1 MTTSPPDDLEQLL
14 ADLTNAYG
22 PTGFE
27 GPVRQVMRREL
38 TPLAADVQTDGLG
51 SLIARIDGAAERPRV
66 MLAGHMDELGL
77 MVRRITDEG
86 YLKFQTLGGWL
97 DQSLI
102 NQRWVVLTR
111 GGAVPGVTG
120 IKTVHVMTPEA
131 RGKVFKRDD
140 IFIDVGATSREDAE
154 QRLGIRP
161 GDPVAPDSRFT
172 PLAGGERYVA
182 KAWDDRVGL
191 GVMVLAV
198 RRLRELGHP
207 NTVFAVSTVQEEVGL
222 RGAQTAAHRV
232 EPDIGLNIESGV
244 AGDYPGI
251 TFDEAQERVGHGP
264 AIFLHDSSMLPNL
277 RLRDFVMAVAEDAGI
292 PLQFDVLSGYGQD
305 GAEVQRSRSGAP
317 SINVAIPTRYLHS
330 HHGVVARDDVLRAAE
345 LVAQVV
351 HRLDAARVAELRAFD

>member
-1 MTTSPPDDLEQLL
+1 MTTPPDLESLL
-14 ADLTNAYG
+14 ADLSNAYG

-38 TPLAADVQTDGLG
+38 TPLAADVRTDGLG
-51 SLIARIDGAAERPRV
+51 SLIARFDGTSERPRV

-102 NQRWVVLTR
+102 NQRWIVLTR
-111 GGAVPGVTG
+111 HGPVPGITG

-131 RGKVFKRDD
+131 RGKVFKREDM
-140 IFIDVGATSREDAE
+140 FIDVGASSRQDAE
-154 QRLGIRP
+154 ERLGVRP

-172 PLAGGERYVA
+172 PLAGGERYLG

-191 GVMVLAV
+191 AVMVLAV
-198 RRLRELGHP
+198 RSLREQGDHP

-222 RGAQTAAHRV
+222 RGAGTSAHAV

-251 TFDEAQERVGHGP
+251 SADEAQERLGEGP

-277 RLRDFVMAVAEDAGI
+277 RLRDFVMEVAHDAEI
-292 PLQFDVLSGYGQD
+292 PLQFNVLAGYGQD
-305 GAEVQRSRSGAP
+305 GAEMQRSRSGAP
-317 SINVAIPTRYLHS
+317 SINIAIPTRYLHS
-330 HHGVVARDDVLRAAE
+330 HNGVVARDDILNAAR
-345 LVAQVV
+345 LVAEVV
-351 HRLDAARVAELRAFD
+351 RRLDADTVARLREFD